1 MRACL
6 LLVLVAC
13 GPELPPGN
21 PSATSSARHPSCG
34 DACAHARSLGC
45 EVGLPTD
52 AGTTCEE
59 VCGTVEGLGLAEAR
73 WPIACV
79 LSATTC
85 KQADHCQ

>member
-1 MRACL
+1 MKVP
-6 LLVLVAC
+6 VLMVLAAC
-13 GPELPPGN
+13 GPELAPAAPAQTT
-21 PSATSSARHPSCG
+21 SATAPTCAE
-34 DACAHARSLGC
+34 ACAHARELGC

-59 VCGTVEGLGLAEAR
+59 VCGTVEGLGLDEAR

-85 KQADHCQ
+85 DQADLCQ